1 MLNSDKTKVILLGPE
16 HLRYQL
22 SGDVVSVD
30 GIALAS
36 NTTVKNL
43 SAIFDRDLSF
53 NSHVFYGTSFT
64 FSPGGRHS
72 HLF

>member
-1 MLNSDKTKVILLGPE
+1 MDDLQLPEVIWIGPE
-16 HLRYQL
+16 HLRDQL

-43 SAIFDRDLSF
+43 SVIFDRDLSF
-53 NSHVFYGTSFT
+53 NSHVKQISQTAFLDL
-64 FSPGGRHS
+64 HNI
-72 HLF
+72 